1 MIFIETSVFTRHLE
15 KLMSDDEY
23 RLLQKEL
30 VKMKQ
35 ELFDELLESVREA
48 KSIMRGEKPPSR
60 VFVYDEPNVKTIRRR
75 FNLSQPK
82 FAGLLGISVG
92 TLRNWEQG
100 RRQPEG
106 SARVLLLVAAKYPE
120 AILDTVH
127 PRIQTQSMT
136 RRSVARSR
144 VAA

>member
-1 MIFIETSVFTRHLE
+1 
-15 KLMSDDEY
+15 
-23 RLLQKEL
+23 
-30 VKMKQ
+30 MKK

-48 KSIMRGEKPPSR
+48 KAIMRGEKQPSR
-60 VFVYDEPNVKTIRRR
+60 VFIYDEPDVKAVRDR
-75 FNLSQPK
+75 FKLSQPK

-106 SARVLLLVAAKYPE
+106 AARVLLLVAAKYHE

-127 PRIQTQSMT
+127 PRGQT
-136 RRSVARSR
+136 RSTKRLPVSPSR